1 MQLLKVTRG
10 LIVAERKVVICDDE
24 KEILRYLKK
33 ILQSLGYS
41 VDTYAEGQTLL
52 DRLDADA
59 AYVPALLVQDICMPD
74 IDGIEIL
81 KQVRTLRPEMPVV
94 IMTAFGSIDSAV
106 EALKMGA
113 YDYITKPFPK
123 EKLID
128 SLEKALERETLL
140 KENSRLKEELL
151 RNTAPGEIIFVS
163 SKFREVY
170 DMTLQVAKSDA
181 NILIQGESG
190 TGKEL
195 IAKAIHFNSNR
206 RERSY
211 LTINCAALTDTLLES
226 QLFGHMRGAFTGATT
241 TQKGLL
247 EAADRGTLFLDEIGD
262 MTLALQ
268 SKLLRVIQEREFT
281 PVGST
286 IPKSTDIR
294 LVAATNKELE
304 REVREGRFRDDLF
317 YRLNVITLSPPPLR
331 DRKEDLEP
339 LAMHFLAKFSR
350 KMKKHVDSITG
361 DAMRLLSEYHWPGNI
376 RELENVIE
384 RAVILA
390 KGSRITADL
399 LPIRRSAGLPAS
411 TGDESKDSLD
421 SVERNHIIWI
431 LKKTSYHKSRSA
443 EILGITRKTLDRK
456 IAEYAIAVPRGSA
469 EGN

>member
-1 MQLLKVTRG
+1 M
-10 LIVAERKVVICDDE
+10 AEKKIVICDDE

-33 ILQSLGYS
+33 ILQALGYS

-52 DRLDADA
+52 DRFDADA
-59 AYVPALLVQDICMPD
+59 AYVPLLLVQDICMPD

-81 KQVRTLRPEMPVV
+81 KQVRTLRPEMPIV

-106 EALKMGA
+106 EALKLGA

-128 SLEKALERETLL
+128 SLEKALERESLL

-151 RNTAPGEIIFVS
+151 RNTAPGEMIFVS

-195 IAKAIHFNSNR
+195 IARAIHFNSNR
-206 RERSY
+206 KERSY

-226 QLFGHMRGAFTGATT
+226 QLFGHMRGAFTGATA

-247 EAADRGTLFLDEIGD
+247 EAADGGTLFLDEIGD

-286 IPKSTDIR
+286 VPKSTDIR

-350 KMKKHVDSITG
+350 RMKKHVDSITG

-399 LPIRRSAGLPAS
+399 LPIRRSAGLTAS
-411 TGDESKDSLD
+411 TRDEGKDSLD

-456 IAEYAIAVPRGSA
+456 IAEYAIAVPRGST

>member
-1 MQLLKVTRG
+1 
-10 LIVAERKVVICDDE
+10 VAERKVVICDDE

-33 ILQSLGYS
+33 ILQSIGYS
-41 VDTYAEGQTLL
+41 VDTYAEGQILL
-52 DRLDADA
+52 DRLDADD

-81 KQVRTLRPEMPVV
+81 KQIRTLRPEMPVV

-106 EALKMGA
+106 KAIKLGA
-113 YDYITKPFPK
+113 YDYLTKPFPK

-128 SLEKALERETLL
+128 VLEKALERESLL
-140 KENSRLKEELL
+140 KENRRLKEELF

-163 SKFREVY
+163 SKFRKLY

-206 RERSY
+206 KDRSY

-226 QLFGHMRGAFTGATT
+226 QLFGHMRGAFTGATS

-247 EAADRGTLFLDEIGD
+247 EAADGGTLFLDEIGD
-262 MTLALQ
+262 MTLTLQ
-268 SKLLRVIQEREFT
+268 SKLLRAIQEREFT

-286 IPKSTDIR
+286 VPKSTDIR

-331 DRKEDLEP
+331 ERKEDLEP

-350 KMKKHVDSITG
+350 RMKKQVNGITG
-361 DAMRLLSEYHWPGNI
+361 DAMRLLSGYHWPGNI
-376 RELENVIE
+376 RELENIIE

-390 KGSRITADL
+390 RGSRITADL
-399 LPIRRSAGLPAS
+399 LPIRRSAGLSAS
-411 TGDESKDSLD
+411 TGEDGKDSLE
-421 SVERNHIIWI
+421 SVERNQIIWI

-456 IAEYAIAVPRGSA
+456 IAEYAIAFPRGNA
-469 EGN
+469 EAS

>member
-1 MQLLKVTRG
+1 VR
-10 LIVAERKVVICDDE
+10 ERRIVICDDE

-33 ILQSLGYS
+33 ILQSHGYS
-41 VDTYAEGQTLL
+41 VDTYPEGQTLL
-52 DRLDADA
+52 DRLEADS
-59 AYVPALLVQDICMPD
+59 AYVPALLVQDICLPG
-74 IDGIEIL
+74 IDGIGVL

-94 IMTAFGSIDSAV
+94 IMTAFGTIDSAV
-106 EALKMGA
+106 EAIKLGA

-128 SLEKALERETLL
+128 VMGKALERESLL
-140 KENSRLKEELL
+140 SENRRLKEELI
-151 RNTAPGEIIFVS
+151 RNTAPSEIVFVS
-163 SKFREVY
+163 SRFREVY
-170 DMTLQVAKSDA
+170 EMTLQVAQSDA

-195 IAKAIHFNSNR
+195 IARAIHFNSAR

-226 QLFGHMRGAFTGATT
+226 QLFGHMRGSFTGATS

-247 EAADRGTLFLDEIGD
+247 EAADGGSIFLDEIGD

-286 IPKSTDIR
+286 VPKSTDIR
-294 LVAATNKELE
+294 IVAATNKDLE

-317 YRLNVITLSPPPLR
+317 YRLNVITLNPPPLR
-331 DRKEDLEP
+331 ERKEDLEP
-339 LAMHFLAKFSR
+339 LAMHFLVKFSH
-350 KMKKHVDSITG
+350 KMKKQVDSITG

-376 RELENVIE
+376 RELENIIE

-390 KGSRITADL
+390 KGDRITADL

-411 TGDESKDSLD
+411 TGSEGKDSLE
-421 SVERNHIIWI
+421 SVERNHIVWI

-456 IAEYAIAVPRGSA
+456 IAEYAIGLPRGSA
-469 EGN
+469 EAV

>member
-1 MQLLKVTRG
+1 MALRNGGAVRECK
-10 LIVAERKVVICDDE
+10 IVICDDE

-33 ILQSLGYS
+33 ILQSHGYS
-41 VDTYAEGQTLL
+41 VDNYSEGQTLL

-59 AYVPALLVQDICMPD
+59 AYVPALLVQDICMPG
-74 IDGIEIL
+74 IDGIEVL

-106 EALKMGA
+106 EALKLGA

-140 KENSRLKEELL
+140 KENRRLKEELI
-151 RNTAPGEIIFVS
+151 RNTAPGEIVFVS
-163 SKFREVY
+163 RRFREVY
-170 DMTLQVAKSDA
+170 EMTLQVAGSEA

-195 IAKAIHFNSNR
+195 IARAIHFNSAR
-206 RERSY
+206 RDRSY

-226 QLFGHMRGAFTGATT
+226 QLFGHMRGAFTGATSN
-241 TQKGLL
+241 QKGLL
-247 EAADRGTLFLDEIGD
+247 EAADGGTIFLDEIGD

-268 SKLLRVIQEREFT
+268 AKLLRVIQEREFT

-286 IPKSTDIR
+286 APKSTDIR
-294 LVAATNKELE
+294 IVAATNKELE
-304 REVREGRFRDDLF
+304 REVREGRFRGDLY

-331 DRKEDLEP
+331 ERKEDLEP
-339 LAMHFLAKFSR
+339 LAIHFLARFSR
-350 KMKKHVDSITG
+350 RMKKQVDGITA

-376 RELENVIE
+376 RELENIIE
-384 RAVILA
+384 RAVILV
-390 KGSRITADL
+390 KGNRITADL
-399 LPIRRSAGLPAS
+399 LPIRRSAGHPAS
-411 TGDESKDSLD
+411 TRGEEKDSLE
-421 SVERNHIIWI
+421 SVERNHILWI
-431 LKKTSYHKSRSA
+431 LKKTAYHKSRTA

-456 IAEYAIAVPRGSA
+456 IADYAIPFPKSTA
-469 EGN
+469 EMT